1 MVLMLGGAPRAGK
14 GIISRRLVRKTAMPF
29 LSLDMLKMGLHN
41 AVPSLGVDPSAPSV
55 DVAEKMWPLVR
66 AMAENALESNVECIF
81 EGDMI
86 VPKHAAE
93 LRALGG
99 EEVRCCFVGYLE
111 IEPRQKLAEI
121 RRHAGHPNDWLNEH
135 NDEEVL
141 GLIEYGIQ
149 FSRYLFE
156 ECERLGS
163 QYFDASTD
171 FEGTVEAVVTYLM
184 PSP

>member
-1 MVLMLGGAPRAGK
+1 M
-14 GIISRRLVRKTAMPF
+14 
-29 LSLDMLKMGLHN
+29 
-41 AVPSLGVDPSAPSV
+41 
-55 DVAEKMWPLVR
+55 
-66 AMAENALESNVECIF
+66 
-81 EGDMI
+81 
-86 VPKHAAE
+86 
-93 LRALGG
+93 
-99 EEVRCCFVGYLE
+99 GYLE

-149 FSRYLFE
+149 FNRYLFE

-163 QYFDASTD
+163 KYFDSSTD

-184 PSP
+184 PSA